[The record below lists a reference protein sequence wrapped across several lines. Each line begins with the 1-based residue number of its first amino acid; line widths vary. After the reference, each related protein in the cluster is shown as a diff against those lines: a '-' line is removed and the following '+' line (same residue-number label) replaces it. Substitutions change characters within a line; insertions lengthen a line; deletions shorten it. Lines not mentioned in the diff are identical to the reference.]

1 MKARSSKS
9 AVLAAVAWG
18 VALLATGCPAR
29 DYCAESP
36 LCEDNRAINCEPI
49 CQVGPCS
56 NGPKFREC
64 GASATCR
71 IVPGDPSSARFFRG
85 RAVCVLPQTDV
96 CDPATAPAPT
106 CDGLGNIT
114 GCSAY
119 RRVIVASCSQA
130 GLFFAQPACCASGA
144 DGGVPDGGQGGGDG
158 GNPGGQDGG
167 T

>member
-1 MKARSSKS
+1 
-9 AVLAAVAWG
+9 
-18 VALLATGCPAR
+18 VALLAASLTVVALAGCPAR

-36 LCEDNRAINCEPI
+36 LCEDNRAVNCEPS

-64 GASATCR
+64 GAQTRCEIR
-71 IVPGDPSSARFFRG
+71 PGDPSSTRFFRA

-96 CDPATAPAPT
+96 CDPATAPTPT

-119 RRVIVASCSQA
+119 KRVIVASCSQA
-130 GLFFAQPACCASGA
+130 GLFFASSACCASGPG
-144 DGGVPDGGQGGGDG
+144 DGGTDGGTPDGGTGGGEPDG
-158 GNPGGQDGG
+158 GF
-167 T
+167 